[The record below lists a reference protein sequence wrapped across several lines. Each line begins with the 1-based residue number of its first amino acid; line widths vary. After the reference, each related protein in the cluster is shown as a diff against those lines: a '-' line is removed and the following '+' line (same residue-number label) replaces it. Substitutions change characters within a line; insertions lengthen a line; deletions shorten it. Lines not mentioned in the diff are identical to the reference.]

1 MFRLALILFLFSQI
15 IFANSNLDKEI
26 EKKVANFC
34 LYVLAYEEGH
44 YNDLNAINVYTDED
58 MANFM
63 KKRYPNFVSDIHEEE
78 VSQFCIRPQV
88 IYQDYINRLFIYR
101 QAANIIEVVKPQ
113 VIYQDYINRLFIY
126 RQAANSCGEDL

>member
-26 EKKVANFC
+26 EEKVANFC

-44 YNDLNAINVYTDED
+44 YNDLNAINVNTDED
-58 MANFM
+58 MSNFM
-63 KKRYPNFVSDIHEEE
+63 KKRYPNFVSDI
-78 VSQFCIRPQV
+78 
-88 IYQDYINRLFIYR
+88 
-101 QAANIIEVVKPQ
+101 IEVVKPQ
-113 VIYQDYINRLFIY
+113 VINQDYINRLFIY